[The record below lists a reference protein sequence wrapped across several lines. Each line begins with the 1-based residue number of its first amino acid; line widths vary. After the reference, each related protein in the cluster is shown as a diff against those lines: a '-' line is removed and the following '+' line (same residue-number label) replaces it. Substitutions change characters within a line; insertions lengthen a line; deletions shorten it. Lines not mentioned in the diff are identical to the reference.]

1 MTRLLVF
8 LALFISFNLY
18 SQKNAL
24 KVGIVGLTHTHV
36 HGIFNSEKRG
46 EIKIVGI
53 VEPNKEVALAYTSQ
67 YKMPMSMVYNT
78 MDEMISAVHPE
89 AVSAFGNIYDHLAV
103 VQKCAPLGIHIMV
116 EKPLAV
122 SMDHAKKME
131 ALANKHQIVLLT
143 NYETTWYP
151 TNHEAQAL
159 LGQGKVGDLRK
170 LVVRDGHRGPKHI
183 VENKEFFEWL
193 VDPVKNGGGA
203 LPDFGC
209 YGANLS
215 TWLHKGE
222 KPISVTAVTQ
232 QLQKENHPK
241 VEDEVTIILNY
252 KNSNAI
258 IQPSW
263 NWPIGR
269 KDMEI
274 YGTTG
279 VIYADNRHDLRIR
292 MAEGYD
298 GYKEQVMKLKER
310 AAPFDDPFALF
321 TAVIRKEVE
330 LDPFDLSGL
339 PNNMMVVEILEAAK
353 KSAKQNKTIFLKKQ

>member
-1 MTRLLVF
+1 M
-8 LALFISFNLY
+8 
-18 SQKNAL
+18 
-24 KVGIVGLTHTHV
+24 
-36 HGIFNSEKRG
+36 
-46 EIKIVGI
+46 
-53 VEPNKEVALAYTSQ
+53 
-67 YKMPMSMVYNT
+67 
-78 MDEMISAVHPE
+78 
-89 AVSAFGNIYDHLAV
+89 
-103 VQKCAPLGIHIMV
+103 
-116 EKPLAV
+116 
-122 SMDHAKKME
+122 
-131 ALANKHQIVLLT
+131 
-143 NYETTWYP
+143 
-151 TNHEAQAL
+151 
-159 LGQGKVGDLRK
+159 
-170 LVVRDGHRGPKHI
+170 
-183 VENKEFFEWL
+183 
-193 VDPVKNGGGA
+193 
-203 LPDFGC
+203 PDFGC
-209 YGANLS
+209 YGANLA